1 MRKYVKIFQQAEPAI
16 FTIHID
22 QVDVFTDFDFIE
34 PVVLSELNSIRK
46 LKTVD
51 FSSTENHLPNNLLS
65 IARKIVKTSRK
76 DDKTLCEFLNCLL
89 KMCCL
94 YG

>member
-46 LKTVD
+46 LKTID
-51 FSSTENHLPNNLLS
+51 FSSTENHLRSNLFS
-65 IARKIVKTSRK
+65 IARKIVKIFK
-76 DDKTLCEFLNCLL
+76 LL
-89 KMCCL
+89 IKSVL
-94 YG
+94 PIWLKHYH